1 MKASSNPFIIRESIA
16 KVKGFSRLR
25 QVGSDFWLGAAS
37 QEKIT
42 LTLTREKFRIIFFTI
57 IFFFTLIMARA
68 FYLQVVKGQN
78 YNQIAEGNRIRL
90 LSIKAERGI
99 IYDRY
104 HTPLVANLP
113 NVSLYFIP
121 PDLPSDDQT
130 KKDLTQVIAAIIDKN
145 SDELWQEFI
154 HAPATSYQP
163 ILIADNLSHEQSIRL
178 KTIEDNLA
186 GVYTATEPRRDY
198 LEGSGLAHILG
209 YVGKI
214 SSSEL
219 AQDAAQNYDINDT
232 LGKDGVELF
241 YESMLKGKN
250 GTQEIEVDAL
260 GKTKKILNR
269 IESQIGVSLVLT
281 IDAELQKKLSQSLA
295 NAIKNSPASQA
306 GVAIALDPQS
316 GEILSL
322 VSLPGFDNNFF
333 SAGITEDAYQN
344 YLTDQRKPLFNRT
357 VAGTYP
363 PGSIFKPLVA
373 LAALEQGII
382 NEHKTFL
389 STGGLQIG
397 DWFFPDWKYGGHGR
411 VNVISAIANSVN
423 TFFYYIG
430 GGYHDFIGLGVQKIT
445 DFARQFYLSKTLGID
460 LPGEA
465 AGFLP
470 SKDWKEKT
478 KQESWYI
485 GDTYHLAIGQGDI
498 LVTPLQVA
506 SYTAF
511 FANGGTLYQPHLL
524 KEIINADGL
533 KNEHNSINN
542 QEYVLAKNLAS
553 DENIDIIRRALRAT
567 VTSGSAQSLQ
577 SLPVAVAGKTGTA
590 QVGADKE
597 SHAWFTGFA
606 PYDSPRIVIT
616 ILLENGGEG
625 SAVAVPVFKEVVEW
639 YFNEK

>member
-16 KVKGFSRLR
+16 KIKGFSRLR
-25 QVGSDFWLGAAS
+25 QLGSDFWFGPAS
-37 QEKIT
+37 QEKVT

-219 AQDAAQNYDINDT
+219 AQDAAQNYDVNDT

-269 IESQIGVSLVLT
+269 IESQIGASLVLT

>member
-1 MKASSNPFIIRESIA
+1 MKANSNPFIIRESIA

-269 IESQIGVSLVLT
+269 IESQIGASLVLT

>member
-1 MKASSNPFIIRESIA
+1 MKDNSNPFIIRESIA
-16 KVKGFSRLR
+16 KIKGFSRLR
-25 QVGSDFWLGAAS
+25 QLGSDFWFGAAS

-42 LTLTREKFRIIFFTI
+42 LTLTREKFRIIFFVMI
-57 IFFFTLIMARA
+57 ISLALILARA
-68 FYLQVVKGQN
+68 FYLQAIKGEN

-121 PDLPSDDQT
+121 SDLPPDDQS
-130 KKDLTQVIAAIIDKN
+130 KKDLAQVIAAIIDKN

-154 HAPATSYQP
+154 HTPATSYQP
-163 ILIADNLSHEQSIRL
+163 VLIADNLSHEQSIRL

-186 GVYTATEPRRDY
+186 GIYTATEPRRDY
-198 LEGSGLAHILG
+198 LENSSLAHILG

-214 SSSEL
+214 SSAEL
-219 AQDAAQNYDINDT
+219 AQSAAQNYDPNDT
-232 LGKDGVELF
+232 LGKDGIELF

-250 GTQEIEVDAL
+250 GIQEIEVDAV

-269 IESQIGVSLVLT
+269 INPQIGASLILT
-281 IDAELQKKLSQSLA
+281 IDAELQKKLTQSLA
-295 NAIKNSPASQA
+295 KAIKNSASSQA
-306 GVAIALDPQS
+306 AVAIALDPQS
-316 GEILSL
+316 GEILGL
-322 VSLPGFDNNFF
+322 VSLPDFDNNFF
-333 SAGITEDAYQN
+333 SAGIAEDAYQN
-344 YLTDQRKPLFNRT
+344 YLTDQRKPLFNRAI
-357 VAGTYP
+357 AGTYP

-382 NEHKTFL
+382 DEHKTFL
-389 STGGLQIG
+389 STGGLQI
-397 DWFFPDWKYGGHGR
+397 DKWFFPDWKYGGHGR
-411 VNVISAIANSVN
+411 INVIAAIANSVN

-445 DFARQFYLSKTLGID
+445 DFARKFYLSKTLGID

-465 AGFLP
+465 TGFLP
-470 SKDWKEKT
+470 SKDWKEEA

-524 KEIINADGL
+524 KEIINTNGS
-533 KNEHNSINN
+533 KSEHSFAGSQDHI
-542 QEYVLAKNLAS
+542 LAKNLAS
-553 DENIDIIRRALRAT
+553 DKNIDIIRRALRAT
-567 VTSGSAQSLQ
+567 ITSGSAQSLQ

-590 QVGADKE
+590 QVGAGKK

-625 SAVAVPVFKEVVEW
+625 SAVAVPVFKEVMEW
-639 YFNEK
+639 YFNEN

>member
-1 MKASSNPFIIRESIA
+1 
-16 KVKGFSRLR
+16 
-25 QVGSDFWLGAAS
+25 
-37 QEKIT
+37 
-42 LTLTREKFRIIFFTI
+42 
-57 IFFFTLIMARA
+57 
-68 FYLQVVKGQN
+68 
-78 YNQIAEGNRIRL
+78 
-90 LSIKAERGI
+90 
-99 IYDRY
+99 
-104 HTPLVANLP
+104 
-113 NVSLYFIP
+113 
-121 PDLPSDDQT
+121 
-130 KKDLTQVIAAIIDKN
+130 
-145 SDELWQEFI
+145 
-154 HAPATSYQP
+154 
-163 ILIADNLSHEQSIRL
+163 
-178 KTIEDNLA
+178 
-186 GVYTATEPRRDY
+186 
-198 LEGSGLAHILG
+198 
-209 YVGKI
+209 
-214 SSSEL
+214 
-219 AQDAAQNYDINDT
+219 
-232 LGKDGVELF
+232 
-241 YESMLKGKN
+241 
-250 GTQEIEVDAL
+250 
-260 GKTKKILNR
+260 
-269 IESQIGVSLVLT
+269 VLT

>member
-1 MKASSNPFIIRESIA
+1 
-16 KVKGFSRLR
+16 
-25 QVGSDFWLGAAS
+25 LGAAS

-269 IESQIGVSLVLT
+269 IESQIGASLVLT

>member
-269 IESQIGVSLVLT
+269 IESQIGASLVLT

>member
-269 IESQIGVSLVLT
+269 IESQIGASLVLT

-411 VNVISAIANSVN
+411 GNVISAIANSVN

>member
-219 AQDAAQNYDINDT
+219 AQDAAQNYDVNDT

-269 IESQIGVSLVLT
+269 IESQIGASLVLT

>member
-269 IESQIGVSLVLT
+269 IESQIGASLVLT

-606 PYDSPRIVIT
+606 PYDSSRIVIT